1 MKVDKISLMKEI
13 GKRIRKIRMD
23 KGLQQ
28 NQLSKEFECVA
39 SKITNVEKGTR
50 DPGIDFYFWFAKR
63 MDCSLDYIILGK
75 EDQRCQSRGSVPP
88 GDELKKAL
96 MALLDSF
103 IESDDYRKYIVERQ
117 LVSDQYTGGCLTQ
130 SEIEL
135 IDAIRRMRTADIID
149 VMDYVEKK
157 SKAVNDDRQ

>member
-1 MKVDKISLMKEI
+1 MKIDKIALMKEI
-13 GKRIRKIRMD
+13 GKRIRKIRTD

-75 EDQRCQSRGSVPP
+75 EDQRCQSEGSVPP

-135 IDAIRRMRTADIID
+135 IDAIRGMGNDDAIK
-149 VMDYVEKK
+149 VMDLAKK
-157 SKAVNDDRQ
+157 LKRS